1 MASERKAY
9 QKIGFFLGPLLA
21 ALILFLSP
29 PEGLGTEAWQVVAMV
44 AWMATWWATEAIPVP
59 ATSLIPL
66 VFLPVMGISTMQE
79 AANPY
84 AHRVI
89 FLLLGGFLMAMAL
102 QRWDL
107 HRRIALTILSK
118 VKDNPAALIG
128 GFMITAAL
136 LSMWISNSATTIM
149 MVPIAIS
156 MAAAVSTDAEN
167 RRVFTIALLL
177 GLAYAA
183 SIGGFGTL
191 IGTPPNAMV
200 RGYLEQSHNITISFT
215 DWMLLGVP
223 IVIVLLPVAWFI
235 LTRFVFKVKS
245 FSGEKGKEFILDEL
259 EKMGPISAPE
269 KRVAYVFTFIALS
282 WMTRPLFK
290 EFTDISFFQNLS
302 DTNIAIFGALLM
314 FLVPAGCKEKKGAM
328 LLNWDW
334 AVKLPWGVLLLFG
347 GGLSMAAA
355 IEATGL
361 SGWLGNGLAALTVFH
376 LFFLIGALV
385 TLVVFLTEL
394 TSNTATTAALLP
406 VLGAIAFAS
415 GMDPILL
422 AAPAALAA
430 SCAFMLPVATGP
442 NAIVFASG
450 KVPIPQMSRAGFW
463 INIAAIVILTT
474 MTYQLVPLIFG

>member
-1 MASERKAY
+1 MAEERKTY

-21 ALILFLSP
+21 ALLLILP
-29 PEGLGTEAWQVVAMV
+29 PGEGLSLDAWRVIAMV
-44 AWMATWWATEAIPVP
+44 VWMATWWATEAIPVP

-66 VFLPVMGISTMQE
+66 VFLPVMGITTMQE

-102 QRWDL
+102 QRWNL
-107 HRRIALTILSK
+107 HRRIAFTILSK
-118 VKDNPAALIG
+118 TKDQPAALIG
-128 GFMITAAL
+128 GFMLTAAL
-136 LSMWISNSATTIM
+136 LSMWISNTATTIM

-156 MAAAVSTDAEN
+156 MAGAISTDEEN

-200 RGYLEQSHNITISFT
+200 RGYLEITHNITISFT

-223 IVIVLLPVAWFI
+223 MVVVLLPIAWFI
-235 LTRFVFKVKS
+235 LTRFIFPMKT
-245 FSGEKGKEFILDEL
+245 FSGEKGKKFILDEL
-259 EKMGPISAPE
+259 DKMGPITAPE
-269 KRVAYVFTFIALS
+269 KRVAFVFGFIAFS
-282 WMTRPLFK
+282 WITRPLFK
-290 EFTDISFFQNLS
+290 EFTDIGFFQFLS

-314 FLVPAGCKEKKGAM
+314 FLIPAGSKDQKGAT

-334 AVKLPWGVLLLFG
+334 AAKLPWGVLLLFG

-355 IEATGL
+355 IETTGL
-361 SGWLGNGLAALTVFH
+361 SMWLGEGLSGLTAFH
-376 LFFLIGALV
+376 LFILIGGLV

-406 VLGAIAFAS
+406 ILGAIAFAS

-463 INIAAIVILTT
+463 VNIAAILVLTT
-474 MTYQLVPLIFG
+474 MSYQLVPLIFT